1 MSADRELHAHVVV
14 PASPAQV
21 WDVLIDF
28 TRMPEWSPELV
39 KMVPLKPGGLR
50 LGQWYLGVN
59 RRGLVVW
66 PTRNVIS
73 VLDPGRCVAWDTRS
87 SGARWSYDLAE
98 DSDGTRVTLTRP
110 VPVRLT
116 RLSRIVAPMLLGGS
130 EEHADELERGMQT
143 TLERLRA
150 AVPTVG

>member
-1 MSADRELHAHVVV
+1 MSADRELQAHIVV
-14 PASPAQV
+14 PTPPARV
-21 WDVLIDF
+21 WEVLVDF

-39 KMVPLKPGGLR
+39 RMVPLKRGGLR

-73 VLDPGRCVAWDTRS
+73 VLEPGRTVAWDTTS

-116 RLSRIVAPMLLGGS
+116 RLSRIVAPLLLGGS
-130 EEHADELERGMQT
+130 AEHADELERGMQT

-150 AVPTVG
+150 AVSGAG